1 MIWSSLFSWRL
12 LETKYRCSQLLI
24 NFSRFAYIAR
34 VDYGDYSAHWIISC
48 HDIRSGGSNNELA
61 YVNYSAS
68 FTSVS
73 MLLFLS
79 SQDSIVVDAQEVK
92 SIRTTSG

>member
-61 YVNYSAS
+61 YVE
-68 FTSVS
+68 
-73 MLLFLS
+73 LFGFVHLRFDVTLPVIAGFDCS
-79 SQDSIVVDAQEVK
+79 RCARSEIN
-92 SIRTTSG
+92 